1 MVIQLGNFV
10 STNHMLMLTGDSG
23 LGLSTGAT
31 VAITSAVTFI
41 LTLTI
46 IITSQN
52 TMYCGGEPEASYT
65 KRHIAY
71 IF

>member
-1 MVIQLGNFV
+1 MNLYFRDVQSLEIHTYV
-10 STNHMLMLTGDSG
+10 RVCLTALVYTEESIS
-23 LGLSTGAT
+23 L
-31 VAITSAVTFI
+31 VT
-41 LTLTI
+41 LLCLLL
-46 IITSQN
+46 TSQN